1 MIKLHLVHSLFY
13 NRRLNYYI
21 AFLLID
27 SIMTQLL
34 ATRVANRNRHRLKTS
49 NKIVQFLDVNEH
61 SWRGSIEQ
69 LVNQED
75 FNCSFINNQGNFVNR
90 VKFTARQNPQFKKAV
105 ISMLQNGKCTLNL
118 IQNQMVHILKDML
131 LNAVIKQSK
140 RS

>member
-1 MIKLHLVHSLFY
+1 MIKLLLVHSLFY
-13 NRRLNYYI
+13 NRCLNYYI

-34 ATRVANRNRHRLKTS
+34 ATRVANRNRHHLKTS

-61 SWRGSIEQ
+61 SWRGSIEK

-90 VKFTARQNPQFKKAV
+90 VKFTARQNPQFKKVV

-118 IQNQMVHILKDML
+118 IQNEMVHILKDML